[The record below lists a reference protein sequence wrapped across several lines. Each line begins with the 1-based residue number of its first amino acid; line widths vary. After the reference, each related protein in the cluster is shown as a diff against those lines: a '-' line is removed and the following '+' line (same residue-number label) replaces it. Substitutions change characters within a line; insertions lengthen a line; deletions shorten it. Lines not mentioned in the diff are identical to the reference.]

1 MKSIIKTKVMKV
13 KNSVSSIV
21 CLAMIALFMGACTKG
36 NVNEKEEGIK
46 FETDALETNICSAD
60 KFTFT
65 VKLLSLMPSNGI
77 KLSVNAKEEGS
88 GLTIDQDAFLIS
100 KGTQT
105 AMNVK
110 GLPKQ
115 KWVLATVKVC
125 SAKDTSNCVSK
136 TFKVV
141 FK

>member
-1 MKSIIKTKVMKV
+1 MKTRTYIKLFVSVAVISIIMAACKK
-13 KNSVSSIV
+13 SSI
-21 CLAMIALFMGACTKG
+21 K
-36 NVNEKEEGIK
+36 EKEEGIK
-46 FETDALETNICSAD
+46 FETDALESNICSAD

-65 VKLLSLMPSNGI
+65 VKLLSVMPSSGI
-77 KLSVNAKEEGS
+77 KLLVNAKEEGS
-88 GLTIDQDAFLIS
+88 GLSLDQDAFLIS

-105 AMNVK
+105 ALNVK

-125 SAKDTSNCVSK
+125 SAKDTSNCITK

>member
-1 MKSIIKTKVMKV
+1 MKFNNYVGT
-13 KNSVSSIV
+13 IV
-21 CLAMIALFMGACTKG
+21 CLAMFSQFMVSCSKG
-36 NVNEKEEGIK
+36 SVKEKEEGIK
-46 FETDALETNICSAD
+46 FETDALESNICSAD
-60 KFTFT
+60 KFSFT
-65 VKLLSLMPSNGI
+65 VKLLSVMPSNGI

-88 GLTIDQDAFLIS
+88 GLSLDQDAFLIS
-100 KGTQT
+100 KGTKT

-136 TFKVV
+136 TFRVV

>member
-1 MKSIIKTKVMKV
+1 
-13 KNSVSSIV
+13 
-21 CLAMIALFMGACTKG
+21 MGACNKG
-36 NVNEKEEGIK
+36 ILKEKEEGIK
-46 FETDALETNICSAD
+46 FETDSLESNICSAD

-65 VKLLSLMPSNGI
+65 VKLLSVMPSNGI
-77 KLSVNAKEEGS
+77 NLSVNAKEEGS
-88 GLTIDQDAFLIS
+88 GLSLDQDAFLIS
-100 KGTQT
+100 KGIKT
-105 AMNVK
+105 ALNVK

-125 SAKDTSNCVSK
+125 TAKDTNNCVTK

>member
-1 MKSIIKTKVMKV
+1 MKSIIKNVMKTSTYIKLFV
-13 KNSVSSIV
+13 SVAVISII
-21 CLAMIALFMGACTKG
+21 MTACKKG
-36 NVNEKEEGIK
+36 SIKEKEEGIK
-46 FETDALETNICSAD
+46 FETDALESNICSAD

-65 VKLLSLMPSNGI
+65 VKLLSAMPSNGI
-77 KLSVNAKEEGS
+77 KLVVNAKEEGS
-88 GLTIDQDAFLIS
+88 GLSIDQDAFLIS

-105 AMNVK
+105 ALNVK

-115 KWVLATVKVC
+115 KWVVATVKVC
-125 SAKDTSNCVSK
+125 SAKDTSNCASK

>member
-1 MKSIIKTKVMKV
+1 MKV
-13 KNSVSSIV
+13 KKSASSIV
-21 CLAMIALFMGACTKG
+21 CLAMISLFMGACTKG
-36 NVNEKEEGIK
+36 SVKEKEEGIK
-46 FETDALETNICSAD
+46 FETDALESNICSAD

-65 VKLLSLMPSNGI
+65 VKLLSVMPSNGI
-77 KLSVNAKEEGS
+77 KLYVNAKEEGS
-88 GLTIDQDAFLIS
+88 GATLDQDAFLIS

-105 AMNVK
+105 ALNVK

-125 SAKDTSNCVSK
+125 SAKDTSNCISK

>member
-1 MKSIIKTKVMKV
+1 MKTTTYICLFVSI
-13 KNSVSSIV
+13 
-21 CLAMIALFMGACTKG
+21 AMISLFMAACKKSSLK
-36 NVNEKEEGIK
+36 EKEEGIK
-46 FETDALETNICSAD
+46 FETDALESNICSAD

-65 VKLLSLMPSNGI
+65 VKLLSVMPLNGI
-77 KLSVNAKEEGS
+77 KLSVIAKEEGS
-88 GLTIDQDAFLIS
+88 GLSLDQDPFLIS

-125 SAKDTSNCVSK
+125 SVKDTSNCASK

>member
-1 MKSIIKTKVMKV
+1 MKTRINICLFVSI
-13 KNSVSSIV
+13 
-21 CLAMIALFMGACTKG
+21 AMISLFMVACKKG
-36 NVNEKEEGIK
+36 SIKEKEEGIK
-46 FETDALETNICSAD
+46 FETDALESNICSAD

-65 VKLLSLMPSNGI
+65 VKLLSVMPSNGI

-88 GLTIDQDAFLIS
+88 GLSLDQDAFLIS

-105 AMNVK
+105 ALNVK

>member
-1 MKSIIKTKVMKV
+1 MKTRTYIKLFLSIAVISLIMAACKKGSIK
-13 KNSVSSIV
+13 
-21 CLAMIALFMGACTKG
+21 
-36 NVNEKEEGIK
+36 EKEEGIK
-46 FETDALETNICSAD
+46 FETDALESNICSAD

-65 VKLLSLMPSNGI
+65 VKLLSVMPSNGI

-88 GLTIDQDAFLIS
+88 GVFIDQDAFLIS

-136 TFKVV
+136 TFRVV

>member
-1 MKSIIKTKVMKV
+1 MKTSTYIKLFVSVAVISIIMTACKKG
-13 KNSVSSIV
+13 SI
-21 CLAMIALFMGACTKG
+21 K
-36 NVNEKEEGIK
+36 EKEEGIK
-46 FETDALETNICSAD
+46 FETDALESNICSAD

-65 VKLLSLMPSNGI
+65 VKLLSVMPSNGI
-77 KLSVNAKEEGS
+77 KLIVNAKEEGS
-88 GLTIDQDAFLIS
+88 GLSIDQDAFLIS

-105 AMNVK
+105 ALNVK